1 MLYSLYCMTVPARDL
16 NKDLVRELERKELYF
31 ERKRISLRKDLDSK
45 VRLELSNSLE
55 KVMCEDLGDM
65 IAIKNMAG
73 QLDNAAVRE
82 QLHQIEE
89 DYMIQVQTAAYLQL
103 VHHLKTRTTGMMMGI
118 LMFFHCFF

>member
-1 MLYSLYCMTVPARDL
+1 M
-16 NKDLVRELERKELYF
+16 RELERKELYF